1 MLLSLHIENI
11 AIIKSVDLDF
21 SSGFMVLT
29 GETGAGKSIIID
41 SINLLLGGRT
51 EREMIR
57 TGESSAT
64 VSGLMFT
71 SGWCYG
77 FGSPIFA
84 ICAILAVIVMHDATG
99 VRREAGKQ
107 ATTIKQLTEAINGF
121 ITEKDQQVKAEKLKE
136 LVGHTPLQVFFGVVI
151 GIIATVLYC
160 LIGGVEYC
168 SLQSIVF

>member
-1 MLLSLHIENI
+1 MKEIF
-11 AIIKSVDLDF
+11 VDLFTNGLFIVPLGSWVF
-21 SSGFMVLT
+21 SQIV
-29 GETGAGKSIIID
+29 KVI
-41 SINLLLGGRT
+41 INLFVERRFVFERLFGDGG
-51 EREMIR
+51 MPS
-57 TGESSAT
+57 GHSAT